1 MFFASELKAMN
12 ALSGAVGK
20 PQPAFHRYSGPER
33 RVELVGRAN
42 HCYPFYEHSICEV
55 NLAVHNSLRTMFE

>member
-12 ALSGAVGK
+12 ALSGGVGK
-20 PQPAFHRYSGPER
+20 PQPAFHRYSSPER

-42 HCYPFYEHSICEV
+42 HAHPSYEHSICEV
-55 NLAVHNSLRTMFE
+55 NLAVRIPLRTIFK